1 MVGNKVDTI
10 REIEPEDINDWVESD
25 LPKERYVT
33 EFASLKTSI
42 TPLIQ
47 TNGFYFRTKVLECS
61 AAQNMNINE
70 IFKSFLILAK
80 IDLGPNFVYHG
91 SSDGVQ
97 IIPILNKIDGGS
109 GKGLRRNLSAYGRIK
124 FQNRSKTTLDLLTDN
139 GHLTQPPMNEIGH
152 SHIGRQVS
160 RNKFILMIL
169 IQNLNLVPL
178 TILGKFWPN

>member
-1 MVGNKVDTI
+1 M
-10 REIEPEDINDWVESD
+10 
-25 LPKERYVT
+25 
-33 EFASLKTSI
+33 
-42 TPLIQ
+42 
-47 TNGFYFRTKVLECS
+47 ECS

-91 SSDGVQ
+91 SSDEIGGVQ

-124 FQNRSKTTLDLLTDN
+124 FTNRSKTALDLLTDN
-139 GHLTQPPMNEIGH
+139 GHLTQPPTIENGH

-160 RNKFILMIL
+160 ILE
-169 IQNLNLVPL
+169 
-178 TILGKFWPN
+178 

>member
-10 REIEPEDINDWVESD
+10 REIEPEDINDWVETD
-25 LPKERYVT
+25 LPKERYENESV
-33 EFASLKTSI
+33 ALKIKSLLFQI
-42 TPLIQ
+42 I
-47 TNGFYFRTKVLECS
+47 GVYFRTKVLECS

-91 SSDGVQ
+91 SSDGIQ

-124 FQNRSKTTLDLLTDN
+124 FQNRSKTALDLLTDN
-139 GHLTQPPMNEIGH
+139 AHLTQPPMNEIGH
-152 SHIGRQVS
+152 SQIGRQVS
-160 RNKFILMIL
+160 IDEFILMI
-169 IQNLNLVPL
+169 
-178 TILGKFWPN
+178 